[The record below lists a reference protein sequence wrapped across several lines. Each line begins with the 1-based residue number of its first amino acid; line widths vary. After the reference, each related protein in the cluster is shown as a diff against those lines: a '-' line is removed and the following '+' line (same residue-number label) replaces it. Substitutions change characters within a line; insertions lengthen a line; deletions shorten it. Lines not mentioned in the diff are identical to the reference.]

1 MFECSYQ
8 QVTVA
13 AETDPGAHHPLYV
26 DVRAQ
31 GLDVPETALQRALPR
46 EQSLQPEKR
55 RRDLSVPNV
64 NVHFKAT
71 LNHQI
76 GVCWTEVGG
85 SDNSCC
91 AYYSLGRHLVL
102 WYSSQVVAATEQGDV
117 FCERVG
123 VEVDAVVP
131 HHDTVTG

>member
-55 RRDLSVPNV
+55 
-64 NVHFKAT
+64 
-71 LNHQI
+71 
-76 GVCWTEVGG
+76 
-85 SDNSCC
+85 
-91 AYYSLGRHLVL
+91 
-102 WYSSQVVAATEQGDV
+102 
-117 FCERVG
+117 
-123 VEVDAVVP
+123 
-131 HHDTVTG
+131 